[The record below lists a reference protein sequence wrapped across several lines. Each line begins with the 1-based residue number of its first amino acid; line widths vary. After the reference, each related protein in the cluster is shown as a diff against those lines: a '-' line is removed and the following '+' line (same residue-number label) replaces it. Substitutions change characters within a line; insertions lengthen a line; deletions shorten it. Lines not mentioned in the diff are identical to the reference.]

1 MPEPYFARL
10 RLKLAEQGISARY
23 IDRLVGELEDHA
35 QDALTERRSDRIDR
49 GSDSWLTERF
59 GSDAVIV
66 AQVLARRELRG
77 RLCGFRIAL
86 RPLAQHVG
94 SVHAVATGG
103 ALWMPT
109 LMRWS
114 ASITCG
120 SFVTAALL
128 FAMARSITFAL

>member
-10 RLKLAEQGISARY
+10 RLKLAEQGVSARY
-23 IDRLVGELEDHA
+23 IDRLVGELEDHVE
-35 QDALTERRSDRIDR
+35 DALAERRGDRVKQSSDA
-49 GSDSWLTERF
+49 WLTERF

-66 AQVLARRELRG
+66 AQVVAREELRG
-77 RLCGFRIAL
+77 RLCGLRIAL
-86 RPLAQHVG
+86 RQVGAAQALA
-94 SVHAVATGG
+94 ADG

-128 FAMARSITFAL
+128 FAMARSITFDL